1 MNLETWFFKT
11 GPIIFFNSKDRQTA
25 ADGGWLALVMPG
37 ILAGAFAVFT
47 GYQVILHEMEPFG
60 Q

>member
-1 MNLETWFFKT
+1 M
-11 GPIIFFNSKDRQTA
+11 A